1 MPAGRS
7 AAPWIGR
14 PGPLPVAIAVAIG
27 IALAPG
33 LDRLGVDAWPR
44 WLVCAAVVAG
54 WHRRRAVVLVAGL
67 AFGAARGARPEP
79 VAPPGVIADD
89 RIADRVTGVVR
100 GPIVHG
106 PHGDG
111 ALVDPAPGPAP
122 GPGSGPGSGPGGGD
136 GIWLWSSGR
145 LVPGEQVVATGLVH
159 APRGLRDPAVPDH
172 AAAIHA
178 RGARLELTAQQIVH
192 QGDAGGLTFAA
203 WRWADA
209 TQRRWTRAIDDAGA
223 GADPLGAA
231 ALRGIVAGDRG
242 EVPAALDDRWRAV
255 GIFHVLSV
263 SGLHLAVV
271 AGLAY
276 SVLRRLV
283 AASPWGGRCRP
294 ARWAAPPAL
303 VLAVAYTMITG
314 AQLAT
319 LRSLAVIALV
329 LIAQLLDRPLRLV
342 DALGLAALAILA
354 WRPADLLDPSFQ
366 LSFVAALTLAMRP
379 AGDGERARGVR
390 GWLVRGIASSAWV
403 ALTTAPLTAY
413 HFHQIAVGGVVG
425 NLVLTPAVELVAL
438 PLGLAGAALGLGP
451 AIALASWIVGLADRG
466 AGLLAQVTPVGH
478 VAIAGATTMVGLT
491 ALALWLATRD
501 HRAPG
506 GARGRAIAWAALCLV
521 WTLGRTPPPAGA
533 LRVTFLDVGQGDA
546 AVIELPGG
554 AVWLIDAGGA
564 ANAGELAQAAA
575 PGRAIDRVIAAYG
588 HARID
593 LAILSHPHPDHYLGL
608 AGIET
613 PIDELW
619 TADEAAGNHQPKAE
633 RQAAQV
639 RSPPTLPGFAEI
651 AAGLAA
657 RGTRIVHPALGVVR
671 TEPGDAA
678 GDDGDG
684 DGRASGDT
692 GGGDGRVELVVWA
705 PRYQPAPGAPAVCAT
720 DPVRTVNDNSLI
732 VALRYRGRTIL
743 FAGDLEAEGEDD
755 LVAAGVGPADI
766 VKVPHHGSPT
776 SSTARFVAATHP
788 QLAVISCGRGNAFG
802 FPSPAVVARWQAA
815 GAAVARTDRDGAVTA
830 TIDATGSLEIDRFV
844 P

>member
-1 MPAGRS
+1 MPAGHS
-7 AAPWIGR
+7 TSPWAGR

-44 WLVCAAVVAG
+44 WLVGAAVVAG

-67 AFGAARGARPEP
+67 AFGAARGARPAP

-106 PHGDG
+106 PRGDG
-111 ALVDPAPGPAP
+111 ALVDP
-122 GPGSGPGSGPGGGD
+122 GPGGGTGGGGD
-136 GIWLWSSGR
+136 GIWLWTSGQ
-145 LVPGEQVVATGLVH
+145 LVPGEQVMATGLVH

-178 RGARLELTAQQIVH
+178 RGARLELTAQQVVH
-192 QGDAGGLTFAA
+192 QGDAGGLTGAA

-366 LSFVAALTLAMRP
+366 LSFVAALTLAIRP
-379 AGDGERARGVR
+379 AGGDESARGVR

-438 PLGLAGAALGLGP
+438 PLGLAGAALGIGP

-501 HRAPG
+501 RR
-506 GARGRAIAWAALCLV
+506 ARGRTIAWAALCLV
-521 WTLGRTPPPAGA
+521 WALGRTPPPAGA

-554 AVWLIDAGGA
+554 GVWLIDAGGA

-588 HARID
+588 HTRID

-613 PIDELW
+613 PIAELW
-619 TADEAAGNHQPKAE
+619 TADEAAGNQSPKAE
-633 RQAAQV
+633 RGARQV
-639 RSPPTLPGFAEI
+639 RSPPALPGFAEI

-657 RGTRIVHPALGVVR
+657 RGTRIVHPGLGLVR
-671 TEPGDAA
+671 TEPAEPGPDRGPGGPGDP
-678 GDDGDG
+678 
-684 DGRASGDT
+684 
-692 GGGDGRVELVVWA
+692 GDGRVELVVWA
-705 PRYQPAPGAPAVCAT
+705 PRYQPAPGAPAVCAA
-720 DPVRTVNDNSLI
+720 DPVRTVNDNSLV

-776 SSTARFVAATHP
+776 SSTARLVAATHP
-788 QLAVISCGRGNAFG
+788 RLAVISCGRGNAFG

-830 TIDATGSLEIDRFV
+830 TIDAAGSLEIDRFV